1 MVRTQVAQDQTDGR
15 VIQGETKPKM
25 HLEQDYVP
33 MPFTIKEI
41 RDAIPAH
48 LFVRDT
54 TKSMLY
60 AAKDLTTVA
69 AIFYCATFIDTL
81 PSPALRVSA
90 WIAYGIIQGTAVA
103 GLWALGHALQISH
116 LQHHKHV
123 GTVTKDVTFVA
134 TRSDLGLSPLKK
146 TTAHDKADVD
156 QDHHEHEESIF
167 AETPLYTITV
177 LFFLLIVGFPLY
189 LLINLGGHGAPHW
202 VSHFRAVAP
211 LYQPH
216 HAKDIFYS
224 NCGIAGMLSILTYL
238 SMVYSL
244 KTVALYYGMPYMVLN
259 AYVSTFSYLQHHD
272 PQVPFF
278 RGETWNFQR
287 GAAAAV
293 DRSYG
298 VILDHV
304 SHHMGSTHICHHM
317 FSQMP
322 FYNAIEATKHLKAK
336 LGKYYLYDDTPIL
349 QALYRNWRVCK
360 FVEDEG
366 STSPNAGVDDLNTRE
381 KPEGLSSHQPT
392 AMFAVPGFSVGSLV
406 VEGSKEQLK
415 KRKAE
420 TITTATTTTT
430 TTTTTLTTSSSATAT
445 TSAAAVLPIAASTS
459 NAPFSKK
466 FKKDPV
472 FEKKAP
478 SEPKLG
484 WGWIPEPVPLKER
497 ATWNQS
503 TKALRKAKA
512 EEERAKKAKA
522 IEDKKQLVSSI
533 SGPGNAVELL
543 LKGSVDLTDIAALGG
558 KKNKGKTDQ
567 DVEMKDASEAGGEGP
582 KKRNKRLER
591 KIKRAAFIA
600 AMEANNKTDTPEAS
614 VTTTATATEETTQDV
629 SGEAADST
637 ANEGEEDGLSLDGKK
652 KKKPKILQ
660 APAPKHPEL
669 AKLTNKEKRLLKQ
682 LQKKQQ
688 AEGIDLTAIVVQKQQ
703 QQPLNPSGKRL
714 SGQSKSDEQT
724 LDAFQA
730 AAAAAE
736 EKIMAELNPK
746 SKKDKKAEKKAA
758 AAAVKEE
765 NKDKAEVESAKPK
778 EKKDKKDNNKT
789 ETAAT
794 KKQQQLAKERE
805 KLLEA
810 LARTNSALEE
820 LQESLG
826 DDGDDTSPLA
836 KKDVKSAVQ
845 DKKKNKKDE
854 APTATKKEKKAAA
867 AAPVPAPAAPAAKQP
882 KLTKLQEQMK
892 KTLAGG
898 KFRFLNEQLYTT
910 TGEEAFGLFQSKP
923 ELFDEY
929 HEGFRSQVESWPQ
942 NPVDI
947 FISQLKPMPKD
958 TVIADLGCGDAQIA
972 AELPKHNVLSF
983 DLVAKN
989 ERVTACDIAHLPL
1002 EAESVDVAIFCLSLM
1017 GTDFLKF
1024 LKEAYRVLKPNGK
1037 LKISEVISRF
1047 TDVDAF
1053 VDALKALGFELKDSD
1068 SSNKMFIMFDFVKP
1082 DPAQAAGK
1090 KAKKGSKKQK
1100 VQEAAVDPSEV
1111 DLEAL
1116 DGPSLLKPCIYKKR

>member
-1 MVRTQVAQDQTDGR
+1 
-15 VIQGETKPKM
+15 
-25 HLEQDYVP
+25 
-33 MPFTIKEI
+33 
-41 RDAIPAH
+41 
-48 LFVRDT
+48 
-54 TKSMLY
+54 
-60 AAKDLTTVA
+60 
-69 AIFYCATFIDTL
+69 
-81 PSPALRVSA
+81 
-90 WIAYGIIQGTAVA
+90 
-103 GLWALGHALQISH
+103 
-116 LQHHKHV
+116 
-123 GTVTKDVTFVA
+123 
-134 TRSDLGLSPLKK
+134 
-146 TTAHDKADVD
+146 
-156 QDHHEHEESIF
+156 
-167 AETPLYTITV
+167 
-177 LFFLLIVGFPLY
+177 
-189 LLINLGGHGAPHW
+189 
-202 VSHFRAVAP
+202 
-211 LYQPH
+211 
-216 HAKDIFYS
+216 
-224 NCGIAGMLSILTYL
+224 
-238 SMVYSL
+238 
-244 KTVALYYGMPYMVLN
+244 
-259 AYVSTFSYLQHHD
+259 
-272 PQVPFF
+272 
-278 RGETWNFQR
+278 
-287 GAAAAV
+287 
-293 DRSYG
+293 
-298 VILDHV
+298 
-304 SHHMGSTHICHHM
+304 
-317 FSQMP
+317 
-322 FYNAIEATKHLKAK
+322 
-336 LGKYYLYDDTPIL
+336 
-349 QALYRNWRVCK
+349 
-360 FVEDEG
+360 
-366 STSPNAGVDDLNTRE
+366 
-381 KPEGLSSHQPT
+381 
-392 AMFAVPGFSVGSLV
+392 MFAVPGFSVGNLV

-415 KRKAE
+415 KRKADAI
-420 TITTATTTTT
+420 TPSTTSTATTATTKTTTITTTTT
-430 TTTTTLTTSSSATAT
+430 TAATSTT
-445 TSAAAVLPIAASTS
+445 AAAALPIAASTS

-472 FEKKAP
+472 YEKKPP

-497 ATWNQS
+497 ASWNRS

-512 EEERAKKAKA
+512 EEERLKKEKA

-533 SGPGNAVELL
+533 SGPSNAVELL

-558 KKNKGKTDQ
+558 KKNKNKGQEKQEDQ
-567 DVEMKDASEAGGEGP
+567 DVDMQDATSGAP

-591 KIKRAAFIA
+591 KIKRAAYIA
-600 AMEANNKTDTPEAS
+600 AMETNNKPDAPEAAPVKAS
-614 VTTTATATEETTQDV
+614 DDNANEA
-629 SGEAADST
+629 SGEVDAEGAE
-637 ANEGEEDGLSLDGKK
+637 NKGEEGAQDGKK
-652 KKKPKILQ
+652 KKKAKILQ

-688 AEGIDLTAIVVQKQQ
+688 AEGVDPTAIQPV
-703 QQPLNPSGKRL
+703 QQPLNPSNKRL
-714 SGQSKSDEQT
+714 SGQSASDQKT
-724 LDAFQA
+724 LEDLQA
-730 AAAAAE
+730 ATAAAE
-736 EKIMAELNPK
+736 EKIMAGLLPK

-758 AAAVKEE
+758 VEE
-765 NKDKAEVESAKPK
+765 TKPVESEKAPK
-778 EKKDKKDNNKT
+778 EKKDKKDKI
-789 ETAAT
+789 ESTAS
-794 KKQQQLAKERE
+794 KKQQLLAKERE

-826 DDGDDTSPLA
+826 DEGEDAAPLA

-845 DKKKNKKDE
+845 DKKKNKKEE
-854 APTATKKEKKAAA
+854 APAATAPAKKEKKAAA
-867 AAPVPAPAAPAAKQP
+867 QTPAPTPAAPAAKQP

-1002 EAESVDVAIFCLSLM
+1002 EDASVDVAIFCLSLM

-1053 VDALKALGFELKDSD
+1053 VAALGALGFELKDSD

-1082 DPAQAAGK
+1082 DPNLANASSGK
-1090 KAKKGSKKQK
+1090 KGKKGSKKQK
-1100 VQEAAVDPSEV
+1100 VQENPASVDIE
-1111 DLEAL
+1111 EL